1 MTTIAIVISRRAFRG
16 PRSTMEARGR
26 SRLVRSGKA
35 IAVVL
40 ALVAVALAAAP
51 VQAAERNAYVV
62 TPLVSNNPALAP
74 TVDPLLVNAWGLVA
88 GPTTPWWS
96 NAADTD
102 RSLLYNA
109 AGAKLAL
116 EVTVHGGPTDI
127 VFNGQSGV
135 FLVGTA
141 T

>member
-35 IAVVL
+35 ITVVL

-62 TPLVSNNPALAP
+62 T
-74 TVDPLLVNAWGLVA
+74 LLVNAWGLVA

-116 EVTVHGGPTDI
+116 EVTVHGGPTGI